1 MLLPGMSHIGAFG
14 SLLYCLVRFVFQCLY
29 VSFCGFNWAV
39 FLHRTMPRKVNYGL
53 DYDDED
59 YDAYEDYDY
68 DHDDDFGIENNG

>member
-1 MLLPGMSHIGAFG
+1 
-14 SLLYCLVRFVFQCLY
+14 
-29 VSFCGFNWAV
+29 
-39 FLHRTMPRKVNYGL
+39 MPRKVNYGL